1 MKRIVN
7 RLDGD
12 TSPEVLIGRRVRV
25 VASGCWEWT
34 GGDNGDGYG
43 YVSIRDR
50 GNVLVHRFVY
60 ETLRGPVSTD
70 LHLHHECQNRRC
82 CNPDHLTPK
91 SPSQHIADH
100 HAQRRARHVLSG
112 E

>member
-70 LHLHHECQNRRC
+70 LHLHLSARTA
-82 CNPDHLTPK
+82 DAATPTT
-91 SPSQHIADH
+91 
-100 HAQRRARHVLSG
+100 
-112 E
+112 